1 MALFRVIVRLL
12 FIIDAV
18 DWLVVVTFV
27 TESDE
32 EIIADVI
39 LSLFLISTWT

>member
-1 MALFRVIVRLL
+1 
-12 FIIDAV
+12 
-18 DWLVVVTFV
+18 V

-39 LSLFLISTWT
+39 LSLFLISTCMVDENYVSSVKISKEVN